1 MTWFSSPVLFA
12 CDAALMMAACAGY
25 DACCRELL
33 ARGAD
38 VCLRNKVRT
47 AQHG

>member
-1 MTWFSSPVLFA
+1 
-12 CDAALMMAACAGY
+12 MMASSAGY

-47 AQHG
+47 AHLGREAQRKHV